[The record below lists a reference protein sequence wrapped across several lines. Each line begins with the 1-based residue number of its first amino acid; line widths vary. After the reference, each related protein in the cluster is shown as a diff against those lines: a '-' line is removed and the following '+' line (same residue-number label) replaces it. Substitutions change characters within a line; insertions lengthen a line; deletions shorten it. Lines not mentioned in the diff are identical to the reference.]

1 MRSRDITGRMVSF
14 FDNIVPPVLRDQWW
28 FMRPFFKAVCGKSAD
43 SFMDFKQIYP
53 SCSAEDIKKLYE
65 NSSAIHSSRD
75 TDLNEECLSGILN
88 AATGSSALDIAC
100 GKGLLSKML
109 AEKGF
114 EVTACDFL
122 DVLSPSFAH
131 DKVSFVRADICS
143 LDFEDKS
150 FDTVISAHTIEH
162 IENIFSAVSELRRVA
177 RKKLIIVVPK
187 QRACKFT
194 FDFHIH
200 FFPYEVTLLSILGAR
215 NRNYEL
221 KLLGGDWLYTEDII

>member
-14 FDNIVPPVLRDQWW
+14 FDNIVPPLLRDQWW
-28 FMRPFFKAVCGKSAD
+28 FMRPFFKIVCGKSAD
-43 SFMDFKQIYP
+43 SYMNFKQIYY
-53 SCSAEDIKKLYE
+53 SCSEDGIKKLYE
-65 NSSAIHSSRD
+65 QSSGIHSRRD
-75 TDLNEECLSGILN
+75 TDLNEDCLREILN
-88 AATGSSALDIAC
+88 AAIGLSVLDIAC
-100 GKGLLSKML
+100 GKGLLSKSL

-122 DVLSPSFAH
+122 NVLSPSFIH
-131 DKVSFVRADICS
+131 DKVSFVQADICS
-143 LDFEDKS
+143 LDFEDKK

-177 RKKLIIVVPK
+177 RKRLIIAVPK

-200 FFPYEVTLLSILGAR
+200 FFPYEITLLSILGAR
-215 NRNYEL
+215 NRNYKL
-221 KLLGGDWLYTEDII
+221 KLLDGDWLYIEDIV